1 MKRIREDFSTILRS
15 LAQAPTCVLY
25 CNLQY
30 ILQVASLHKRSVRHQ
45 CSTTKT
51 SKKLTKIVPRTVK
64 IETKSAKI
72 VPSCR
77 IWRTSGQVG
86 RRKRAESARDRPR
99 AAQERPKSGQ
109 RAAQERP
116 RGQSDGVG
124 RCRMVVGGQSDGPP
138 GGLCRSGTIELRQK
152 IPRAEFSV
160 FFCGLAIFWAQF
172 DSPRAVERPQE
183 RPRGQS
189 DGVRW

>member
-51 SKKLTKIVPRTVK
+51 SKKLTKIVPRTIK
-64 IETKSAKI
+64 IETKSANI

-77 IWRTSGQVG
+77 ILRTSGQVG

-99 AAQERPKSGQ
+99 AAQERPKSAP

-116 RGQSDGVG
+116 RVS
-124 RCRMVVGGQSDGPP
+124 RMVTRWYPMAARRNAQGLWRGGEVNLP
-138 GGLCRSGTIELRQK
+138 GDRKGARRSSSGRRFGAADLIA
-152 IPRAEFSV
+152 PRIQ
-160 FFCGLAIFWAQF
+160 GI
-172 DSPRAVERPQE
+172 
-183 RPRGQS
+183 
-189 DGVRW
+189 

>member
-72 VPSCR
+72 MPSCR

-86 RRKRAESARDRPR
+86 RRKRAESARDRSR
-99 AAQERPKSGQ
+99 AAQERPKSGPSV
-109 RAAQERP
+109 AQERP
-116 RGQSDGVG
+116 RVS
-124 RCRMVVGGQSDGPP
+124 RMVAGCELDGSWTVRSAECAGSAEGGGGKPPWGSQRSSPIPSRTPLWCGGFKRSAHSTGPVQR
-138 GGLCRSGTIELRQK
+138 LSH
-152 IPRAEFSV
+152 FV
-160 FFCGLAIFWAQF
+160 FWV
-172 DSPRAVERPQE
+172 DAV
-183 RPRGQS
+183 
-189 DGVRW
+189 